1 VIRLPAFFSA
11 RRCRWRALVRC
22 GLAWLGAA
30 SFATAPAP
38 AAEENLAARVLLL
51 ANRDEADSLRIA
63 RHYAEVRGVPP
74 ENIFALPMSRA
85 ETIAWPEF
93 VATIWQPLLDELIRT
108 KWIDALPMDLTDAV
122 GRKKYAPHGHR
133 IAALVVCRG
142 VPLRIPHDPAL
153 YVDTPPLTRHAE
165 YRTNAAAVDSEL
177 ALLALPNCPINA
189 FQLNPLF
196 QRERPTAT
204 ELEQVVKVARLDG
217 PTFEDANA
225 LVDRAVAAER
235 TGLLGRAY
243 VDYGDYT
250 ADGNAWFADVE
261 RQLRAAGFDLGVHP
275 EAGTFPATAR
285 CDAPVLYFGW
295 YAGSLNGP
303 FALPGFRFPPGAIAL
318 HLHSFSAATLRS
330 PGSGWTG
337 PLVARGVTATV
348 GNVWEPYLQL
358 THHADMF
365 VRALLRGW
373 NLADAA
379 YYSLVGLSWQQ
390 VLIGD
395 PLYRPFAMPLDRQLA
410 ELEKLPAALAG
421 YAALRGATQLDAA
434 ERRDD
439 ALRLLR
445 ATYRDRPNIALALA
459 LARRLHA
466 AGDSTGAAQV
476 LTGVPPISFSTD
488 EWGLLRETALLAQAC
503 GAAPHA
509 VELWRA
515 VFASRDFPRELRLAW
530 LPEAIRT
537 AEAAENPRQ
546 AGAWR
551 SELAALA
558 TPAAGAPT
566 K

>member
-1 VIRLPAFFSA
+1 MSG
-11 RRCRWRALVRC
+11 RRGRWL
-22 GLAWLGAA
+22 LAMLGAVA
-30 SFATAPAP
+30 LTLVAG
-38 AAEENLAARVLLL
+38 AEENLAARVVLL
-51 ANRDEADSLRIA
+51 ANRDEPDSLRIA
-63 RHYAEVRGVPP
+63 RHYAEVRGVPL
-74 ENIFALPMSRA
+74 ENIFAFPMSRA
-85 ETIAWPEF
+85 ETISWGEF
-93 VATIWQPLLDELIRT
+93 VTTIWQPLLDELIRT
-108 KWIDALPMDLTDAV
+108 QWIDALPMDSTDAV
-122 GRKKYAPHGHR
+122 GRRKYAPHGHR

-142 VPLRIPHDPAL
+142 VPLRMPHDPAL

-196 QRERPTAT
+196 QRERPTAN
-204 ELEQVVKVARLDG
+204 ELSQVVKVSRLDG
-217 PTFEDANA
+217 PSFADANA
-225 LVDRAVAAER
+225 LVDRALAAER

-295 YAGSLNGP
+295 YAGNLNGP

-330 PGSGWTG
+330 PGTGWTG
-337 PLVARGVTATV
+337 PFVARGVTATV

-373 NLADAA
+373 NLVDAA

-395 PLYRPFAMPLDRQLA
+395 PLYRPFAVPLDRQLA
-410 ELEKLPAALAG
+410 ELQKLPAALAG
-421 YAALRGATQLDAA
+421 YAALRGANQLESAQ
-434 ERRDD
+434 RRDE

-445 ATYRDRPNIALALA
+445 ATYRDRPNIALALG
-459 LARRLHA
+459 LARRLYA
-466 AGDSTGAAQV
+466 DGDRAGAAQV
-476 LTGVPPISFSTD
+476 LTGVPPIPFSTD
-488 EWGLLRETALLAQAC
+488 EWALLRETALLAQEC
-503 GAAPHA
+503 GAAAHA
-509 VELWRA
+509 LELWRA
-515 VFASRDFPRELRLAW
+515 LFASREFPRELRLAW
-530 LPEAIRT
+530 LPEAIGC
-537 AEAAENPRQ
+537 AAAAENTKQ
-546 AGAWR
+546 LSAWR
-551 SELAALA
+551 SEFALLA
-558 TPAAGAPT
+558 TPAAGAT
-566 K
+566 GK